1 MHILD
6 NVSERMSNDNK
17 RSVDSKHEDRDRDG
31 VSRRRDVTRGEK
43 QQRAVM
49 YVGRTVIQAGWAVTP
64 APVSAVAVLKEKT
77 QS

>member
-1 MHILD
+1 
-6 NVSERMSNDNK
+6 MSNDNK

-31 VSRRRDVTRGEK
+31 VSRRRDVTRGEE
-43 QQRAVM
+43 QQQAVM

>member
-1 MHILD
+1 MD

-17 RSVDSKHEDRDRDG
+17 RSVDSKHEDRDG
-31 VSRRRDVTRGEK
+31 VSRRRDVTRGEE